1 MSVEKYITRF
11 KGQITNLSVYFLAAL
26 IPMIISLVANPFI
39 AKNMSPEDY
48 AITGFY
54 ASFNTL
60 FSPFINFYFLHFYTK
75 RYFEL
80 DEKERL
86 RLKATIFRALL
97 TISFVFAAISLLIIY
112 VYIHFFN
119 SSSEIPFLPYAVL
132 SILALPVTGIYSLN
146 LVEYRMSRNSRAFF
160 VLSVSNG
167 FLTVALTIVL
177 VVFFKLGA
185 FGKLSATLLGALLVF
200 LYVLYR
206 NRNLFKLGFEPE
218 YLKKAF
224 AFCWPLVLAS
234 MLTFFSNGYDK
245 VVLERIGELAE
256 LGIYSVGFSIASY
269 LHVFSTSINDTFQPD
284 IYESVVKKDMRRCL
298 KFIAIKIGIM
308 SVCVM
313 GFVIFAP
320 FIVRVLTYGRYVS
333 STPYA
338 IIISLSSLTSMLY
351 YSMSQVTIA
360 SGYTSITLINKVLGS
375 VLSIAAFT
383 ILIKQFGAT
392 GAAWGTVLSY
402 LFFFLGNLLLFVVFS
417 KYSKK

>member
-1 MSVEKYITRF
+1 MQIKEYFTRF
-11 KGQITNLSVYFLAAL
+11 KSQITNLSVYFLAAL

-80 DEKERL
+80 EENERL
-86 RLKATIFRALL
+86 RLKASIFRALL
-97 TISFVFAAISLLIIY
+97 TISFVFAVLSLLIIF
-112 VYIHFFN
+112 VYSHFFN
-119 SSSEIPFLPYAVL
+119 PSSEIPFLPYAVL
-132 SILALPVTGIYSLN
+132 SIMALPVTGIYSLN

-160 VLSVSNG
+160 VLSVTSG
-167 FLTVALTIVL
+167 LLTVLLTILL
-177 VVFFKLGA
+177 VVCFKWGA
-185 FGKLSATLLGALLVF
+185 FGKLTATLLGALLIF
-200 LYVLYR
+200 FYVLYH
-206 NRNLFKLGFEPE
+206 NRNLFKLGFEPD

-245 VVLERIGELAE
+245 VVLERTGELAQ

-284 IYESVVKKDMRRCL
+284 IYESVVKRDYKRCL
-298 KFIAIKIGIM
+298 KFIVIKLGIM
-308 SVCVM
+308 TVCVL
-313 GFVIFAP
+313 GFIICAP
-320 FIVRVLTYGRYVS
+320 FVVNILTYGKYVA
-333 STPYA
+333 STPFA

-351 YSMSQVTIA
+351 YTMSQVTIA
-360 SGYTSITLINKVLGS
+360 SGYTSITLINKIIGS
-375 VLSIAAFT
+375 VLSIISFT
-383 ILIKQFGAT
+383 FLIRHFGAT

-402 LFFFLGNLLLFVVFS
+402 LYFFLGNYFLFIGFK
-417 KYSKK
+417 KYKKK